1 MDMNTI
7 INFAPYLLIIAVF
20 YFLIMRPQAKKRKE
34 EKTFAESLKVGTKVI
49 TTSGI
54 HGKVNQINPEK
65 GTVVIETGAGKM
77 TFERSAISVELT
89 RKLSEPVAVITKEN

>member
-1 MDMNTI
+1 
-7 INFAPYLLIIAVF
+7 
-20 YFLIMRPQAKKRKE
+20 MRPQAQKRKE

-54 HGKVNQINPEK
+54 HGKVTQINPEK
-65 GTVVIETGAGKM
+65 GTVLIETGAGKI

-89 RKLSEPVAVITKEN
+89 KKLSETVITKEN